1 MLVTLP
7 HLLKDWPVE
16 GTLCSHYKAVA
27 EAHNAWVK
35 DSGFFSPKQT
45 YALLKLDATL
55 LCSMIYPDCDEVML
69 RLLSDL
75 FAVSFLFDD
84 HFERSKAED
93 VLEQTKAF
101 GRAYSDPDSSLLE
114 PANPLL
120 KVTQD
125 LAIAMR
131 KEAPEAFPTLAVT
144 WETWMQGICEE
155 ALFHAAKKQFD
166 VTFDEFIE
174 HRLRSAA
181 CEWALGAILLQC
193 KLPKNL
199 LDHPVI
205 AKMRYEICLLA
216 AISNDVY
223 SFNIEQARGHGGNV
237 VIISMKQYSFDAQEA
252 LDYIGGYSRQHEEH
266 FMELTNQAPSTDDPD
281 VNSQI
286 KAYISSLAKFLI
298 GTNNWHLESSRYRG
312 NVSLE
317 SLRKDRQVT
326 LLPKTEKHSG
336 AEIEVVTHPSNLNQ
350 TESLVAVT

>member
-16 GTLCSHYKAVA
+16 GTLCSHYKAVS

-55 LCSMIYPDCDEVML
+55 LCSMLYPGCDEVML

-84 HFERSKAED
+84 HFESSKAED

-101 GRAYSDPDSSLLE
+101 GRAYSDPDSSLLD

-131 KEAPEAFPTLAVT
+131 KKAPEAFPTLAVT
-144 WETWMQGICEE
+144 WDTWMRGICEE

-174 HRLRSAA
+174 HRLRTAA
-181 CEWALGAILLQC
+181 GEWAVGAVLLQC
-193 KLPKNL
+193 KFPENL

-205 AKMRYEICLLA
+205 AKMRYEAALLA
-216 AISNDVY
+216 AIANDVY
-223 SFNIEQARGHGGNV
+223 SFNIEQSRGHGGNM
-237 VIISMKQYSFDAQEA
+237 VIISMKQYSFDAQE
-252 LDYIGGYSRQHEEH
+252 GVGPHRR
-266 FMELTNQAPSTDDPD
+266 
-281 VNSQI
+281 V
-286 KAYISSLAKFLI
+286 
-298 GTNNWHLESSRYRG
+298 
-312 NVSLE
+312 
-317 SLRKDRQVT
+317 
-326 LLPKTEKHSG
+326 
-336 AEIEVVTHPSNLNQ
+336 
-350 TESLVAVT
+350 

>member
-16 GTLCSHYKAVA
+16 STLCSHYKAVS
-27 EAHNAWVK
+27 EAHNAWLK

-55 LCSMIYPDCDEVML
+55 LCSMVYPNCDEVML

-84 HFERSKAED
+84 HLERSKAED

-101 GRAYSDPDSSLLE
+101 GRAYSDPDSSLLD

-131 KEAPEAFPTLAVT
+131 EKDPEVFPTLAVE
-144 WETWMQGICEE
+144 WETWMRGICEE

-166 VTFDEFIE
+166 VTFDDFIE

-181 CEWALGAILLQC
+181 CEWAIGAILLQC
-193 KLPKNL
+193 KFPENL

-205 AKMRYEICLLA
+205 AKMRYETTVLA
-216 AISNDVY
+216 ALANDVY
-223 SFNIEQARGHGGNV
+223 SFNMEQSRGHGGNM
-237 VIISMKQYSFDAQEA
+237 VIIAMKQYSFDAQEA
-252 LDYIGGYSRQHEEH
+252 LDHIGRYSRQHEES
-266 FMELTNQAPSTDDPD
+266 FIELMNQVPSTDDPN

-286 KAYISSLAKFLI
+286 KAYISSLAKFII
-298 GTNNWHLESSRYRG
+298 GTHNWHLESSRYRG
-312 NVSLE
+312 NAPLE
-317 SLRKDRQVT
+317 SLRKDRRVT
-326 LLPKTEKHSG
+326 LLPKTEKPNG
-336 AEIEVVTHPSNLNQ
+336 AEIEVITHPSNLNQ
-350 TESLVAVT
+350 MESLVAVA